1 MEQQAQRERVAP
13 PEAGF
18 SVNFIMDD
26 PSGCAHQITMRAAY
40 PEEWAY
46 VFQQMK
52 GFKASAQEHGWTLV
66 SKPRAQAAPPPV
78 NKAAQIADSEGAHEA
93 AAEIRAASD
102 AVPPSTTGK
111 PYQTV
116 DVSEVR
122 IVPQADGTIEVGF
135 WNPGRK
141 YAEERLKWKADRVA
155 GLLKHV
161 TSADVNKAQ
170 NLAVNCRVY
179 FVLGKEKQNGG
190 NWHDIE
196 HVRPI

>member
-1 MEQQAQRERVAP
+1 MEQEARERVAP

-26 PSGCAHQITMRAAY
+26 PVGCAHQITMRAAF
-40 PEEWAY
+40 PEEWSY
-46 VFQQMK
+46 VFAQMK
-52 GFKASAQEHGWTLV
+52 SFKSAAQEHGWQLV
-66 SKPRAQAAPPPV
+66 SKPKATPAPPPV
-78 NKAAQIADSEGAHEA
+78 ANKAAQIMEEAGNHQA
-93 AAEIRAASD
+93 AAEQRQVDS

-116 DVSEVR
+116 DVSEVV
-122 IVPQADGTIEVGF
+122 ITPQADGTVEVGF

-141 YAEERLKWKADRVA
+141 FAEERLKWKTDRVA

-161 TSADVNKAQ
+161 TSADVTKAQ
-170 NLAVNCRVY
+170 KLALPCRVY
-179 FVLGKEKQNGG
+179 FVLGKEKTNGG